1 MLTSSTNV
9 LNVKQ
14 DDAGY
19 TIPYHPS
26 IPEGSVQGWRS
37 FPPPHKADSILT
49 HGGVPASQ
57 RRQSTAA
64 SANPIVSR
72 YYTGEQELRPKVP
85 EPGPVPPSRS
95 WSPIPSVHRRS
106 FSRVGQEGSTKHL
119 TLSSEPQ
126 AQSTPF
132 RQSINSEHSAT
143 SGDRSN
149 EHKRRLIEYPVIP
162 VERQEVASVCTVTTW
177 PL

>member
-1 MLTSSTNV
+1 M

-14 DDAGY
+14 DIAGY
-19 TIPYHPS
+19 SIPYHPS
-26 IPEGSVQGWRS
+26 IPEGSVQGWRT
-37 FPPPHKADSILT
+37 FPPPHKADTILT
-49 HGGVPASQ
+49 HGGVSQ
-57 RRQSTAA
+57 PRQSTAA

-72 YYTGEQELRPKVP
+72 YHTGEQEVHPKVL

-106 FSRVGQEGSTKHL
+106 FSHVGQEGSTKHL

-132 RQSINSEHSAT
+132 RQSINSEHSTT
-143 SGDRSN
+143 SGDLSN

-162 VERQEVASVCTVTTW
+162 VERQEEASVCTVTTW